1 MIVSGKSRSDAI
13 HGHPYCKVLFS
24 HCRRPGLSVYLRSPQ
39 GNHPMAHEF
48 SSGIMMNDQSAW
60 HGLGEVIEGTLPA
73 GEAFQR
79 AQALFPVGLIKLQAV
94 DEDND
99 TVIDIDDRRA
109 IWRPDTKAILGI
121 ASDRYEPIQNTQLLR
136 FAEAVREEVDMD
148 TVVVLR
154 GGAKVAFTAKI
165 RGSSHEVVA
174 GDQIHRNIVGYL
186 GHDGKTAFGGMFT
199 NVRVVC
205 ANTLGFAQS
214 DARQT
219 GKQFTIRHN
228 ANDIAQIDTVLEN
241 IDMARQSFSDV
252 VNDYKAM
259 QSTPMSYD
267 LYRHWLEN
275 IYQVPSKK
283 DRAGRIE
290 DLPRKWNQLE
300 KSWNYGLGS
309 NIPGVRNTVYAGLN
323 AVTEVESSMKTE
335 GAGKRRMHSA
345 LFGSG
350 AQIIKRAHELA
361 LELTR

>member
-1 MIVSGKSRSDAI
+1 
-13 HGHPYCKVLFS
+13 
-24 HCRRPGLSVYLRSPQ
+24 
-39 GNHPMAHEF
+39 MAHEF
-48 SSGIMMNDQSAW
+48 SSGIMMNDQPAW

-94 DEDND
+94 DEDNG

-335 GAGKRRMHSA
+335 GAGKHRMHSA